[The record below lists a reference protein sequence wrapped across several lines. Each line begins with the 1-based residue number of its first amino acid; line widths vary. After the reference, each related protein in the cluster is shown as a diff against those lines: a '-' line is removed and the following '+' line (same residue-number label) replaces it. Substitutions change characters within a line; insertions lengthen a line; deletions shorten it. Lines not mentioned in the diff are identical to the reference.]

1 MKTKSAALALL
12 ACFLL
17 PLSGLADDD
26 AKTEGEAL
34 FTKLR
39 TKLQQS
45 ELRAKMTSSTLTA
58 KDLEPEFSQFDA
70 LLKKYKDQKTD
81 AVAQI
86 LIMKAMVHIQLLDE
100 TAAGLK
106 LIDQLKKEFPDTK
119 PGQQADQIV
128 ESIKAQAE
136 ARKAQAEGE
145 KIKKNLAVGKPF
157 PDFKGKNLAGK
168 EFSLADYKGKV
179 VLIDFWA
186 TWCGSC
192 VQEIPHVKEAYKKYH
207 AKGFDVIGIS
217 LDRSRGAL
225 ESYIKEKDMPWT
237 QHFDEGGLIASRYG
251 VTGIPTVY
259 LLDGKGNIAAMN
271 TALRGPGLDK
281 EVKKALGGE

>member
-168 EFSLADYKGKV
+168 EFSLADDKGKV
-179 VLIDFWA
+179 GLIDFWA
-186 TWCGSC
+186 TWCGPC